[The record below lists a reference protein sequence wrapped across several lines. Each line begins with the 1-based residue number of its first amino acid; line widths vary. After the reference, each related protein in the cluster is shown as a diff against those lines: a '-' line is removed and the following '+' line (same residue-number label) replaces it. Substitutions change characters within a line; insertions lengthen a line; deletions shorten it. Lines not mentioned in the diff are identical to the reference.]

1 MAYIPRLLLKELKS
15 SAKQYPV
22 TAVLGPRQSGKT
34 TLAQKAFPKKKY
46 ISLEDLDNRQFAMQ
60 DPRGFLSVYNKGL
73 IIDEAQRCPEL
84 LSYIQTRVD
93 QDKQKGQFILTGS
106 NQFLLE
112 EKITQSLA
120 GRVALLR
127 LLPLSLQELKRAK
140 KTIPQ
145 TDMLFK
151 GFYPQLYTENIKT
164 NQFFNNYIETYVN
177 KDVRLIKN
185 ISNLSL
191 FNVFLKLCANRTG
204 QLLNLQSLANDC
216 GITQNT
222 VKSWI
227 SILEN
232 SFILKRIYPYYKNF
246 NKRLVKAPKI
256 YFYDTGLLCRLL
268 SIQKS
273 QDLAVHAL
281 KGFIFENFIFT
292 EIEKHFFNQ
301 GEKAPLY
308 FWRDKSGYEIDF
320 LIEDKILKIIEVKA
334 GQTFSQDFLK
344 NINYFSKN
352 ISSKIS
358 PYLVYSGAEK
368 QIRDK
373 THVLPCLEI
382 DFLFSRGGKL
392 R

>member
-1 MAYIPRLLLKELKS
+1 MVYIPRLLLKELKA

-22 TAVLGPRQSGKT
+22 TAILGPRQSGKT

-46 ISLEDLDNRQFAMQ
+46 LSLEDIDNRLFAIK
-60 DPRGFLSVYNKGL
+60 DPRGFLKIYNQGA

-84 LSYIQTRVD
+84 LSYIQTQVD
-93 QDKQKGQFILTGS
+93 HKKQKGQFILTGS

-127 LLPLSLQELKRAK
+127 LLPLSLQELERAK
-140 KTIPQ
+140 KIIPLNN
-145 TDMLFK
+145 MMFK
-151 GFYPQLYTENIKT
+151 GFYPQLYSENIKT
-164 NQFFNNYIETYVN
+164 NQFFNNYIETYVS

-204 QLLNLQSLANDC
+204 QLLNLQSLGNDC

-227 SILEN
+227 SVLEN

-246 NKRLVKAPKI
+246 NKRLIKAPKI

-268 SIQKS
+268 SIQTP
-273 QDLAVHAL
+273 QDLAFHAL

-292 EIEKHFFNQ
+292 EIEKHFFNR
-301 GEKAPLY
+301 GEKAPVY
-308 FWRDKSGYEIDF
+308 FWRDNKGYEIDF
-320 LIEDKILKIIEVKA
+320 LIEERGLKAIEVKA

-344 NINYFSKN
+344 SINYFSKN
-352 ISSKIS
+352 IPSKVTS
-358 PYLVYSGAEK
+358 YLIYSGAEK
-368 QIRDK
+368 QIRNK
-373 THVLPCLEI
+373 TQVLPYLDI
-382 DFLFSRGGKL
+382 KQVFKSK
-392 R
+392 

>member
-1 MAYIPRLLLKELKS
+1 MNYIPRLLSIELKR

-34 TLAQKAFPKKKY
+34 TLAKKTFPRKKY
-46 ISLEDLDNRQFAMQ
+46 ISLEDLDNREFAST
-60 DPRGFLSVYNKGL
+60 DPRGFLNTYSQGA

-84 LSYIQTRVD
+84 LSYIQTLVD
-93 QDKQKGQFILTGS
+93 HKKQKGQFILTGS

-127 LLPLSLQELKRAK
+127 LLPLSLQELKQAK
-140 KTIPQ
+140 KTIPVD
-145 TDMLFK
+145 DMIFR
-151 GFYPQLYTENIKT
+151 GFYPQLYSEDINTKR
-164 NQFFNNYIETYVN
+164 FFNNYIESYVN

-191 FNVFLKLCANRTG
+191 FTTFLKLCANRTG

-246 NKRLVKAPKI
+246 NKSLVKTPKV

-268 SIQKS
+268 SLQKI
-273 QDLAVHAL
+273 QDLVFHPL
-281 KGFIFENFIFT
+281 KGFLFENFIFT
-292 EIEKHFFNQ
+292 EIEKYFFNQ

-308 FWRDKSGYEIDF
+308 FWRDRKGYEIDF
-320 LIEDKILKIIEVKA
+320 LIEERKLKAIEVKA
-334 GQTFSQDFLK
+334 GQTFSQNFLK

-352 ISSKIS
+352 VFS
-358 PYLVYSGAEK
+358 PIKSYLIYSGKEK
-368 QIRDK
+368 QIRNK
-373 THVLPCLEI
+373 TLVLP
-382 DFLFSRGGKL
+382 FLDLDQAIKK
-392 R
+392 

>member
-1 MAYIPRLLLKELKS
+1 MSYIPRILLKELKS

-34 TLAQKAFPKKKY
+34 TLAKKAFPKKQY
-46 ISLEDLDNRQFAMQ
+46 ISLEDLDNRKFALE
-60 DPRGFLSVYNKGL
+60 DPRGFLNTYKQGA

-84 LSYIQTRVD
+84 LSYIQTQAD
-93 QDKQKGQFILTGS
+93 QHKKKGQYIITGS

-112 EKITQSLA
+112 EKVTQSLA
-120 GRVALLR
+120 GRVSLLR
-127 LLPLSLQELKRAK
+127 LLPLSLQELKQIK
-140 KTIPQ
+140 KTPTLNEMI
-145 TDMLFK
+145 FK
-151 GFYPQLYTENIKT
+151 GCYPQLYAEKMKVSL
-164 NQFFNNYIETYVN
+164 FFNNYIDTYVN

-185 ISNLSL
+185 ISNLSM
-191 FNVFLKLCANRTG
+191 FNTFLKLCANRTG

-246 NKRLVKAPKI
+246 NKRLVKTPKI

-268 SIQKS
+268 SIKKA
-273 QDLAVHAL
+273 QDLAVHSL
-281 KGFIFENFIFT
+281 KGFIFESFIFS

-320 LIEDKILKIIEVKA
+320 LIEQKHLKIIEVKA
-334 GQTFSQDFLK
+334 GQTFSSGFLK
-344 NINYFSKN
+344 NINYFSKIKPSN
-352 ISSKIS
+352 TKN
-358 PYLVYSGAEK
+358 YLIYTGK
-368 QIRDK
+368 NQQIRNK
-373 THVLPCLEI
+373 TQVLSWLEI
-382 DFLFSRGGKL
+382 NKILNKK
-392 R
+392 

>member
-1 MAYIPRLLLKELKS
+1 MIYIPRLLLKELKV

-34 TLAQKAFPKKKY
+34 TLAKKAFPKKKY
-46 ISLEDLDNRQFAMQ
+46 ISLEDIDNRQFAIK
-60 DPRGFLSVYNKGL
+60 DPRGFLSAYNKGA

-84 LSYIQTRVD
+84 LSYIQTQVD
-93 QDKQKGQFILTGS
+93 HKKQKGQFIITGS

-127 LLPLSLQELKRAK
+127 LLPLSLQELKGAK
-140 KTIPQ
+140 KTIPLN
-145 TDMLFK
+145 DMIFK
-151 GFYPQLYTENIKT
+151 GLYPQLYSENIKI

-191 FNVFLKLCANRTG
+191 FNVFLKLCANRAG

-232 SFILKRIYPYYKNF
+232 SFILKRVYPYYKNF
-246 NKRLVKAPKI
+246 NKRLVRAPKI

-268 SIQKS
+268 SLKTA

-281 KGFIFENFIFT
+281 KGFIFENFVFT
-292 EIEKHFFNQ
+292 EIEKHFFNR

-308 FWRDKSGYEIDF
+308 FWRDKAGNEIDF
-320 LIEDKILKIIEVKA
+320 LIEERKLKAIEVKA

-352 ISSKIS
+352 ISSKMKS
-358 PYLVYSGAEK
+358 YLIYSGTEK
-368 QIRDK
+368 QTRNK
-373 THVLPCLEI
+373 TLVLPILEI
-382 DFLFSRGGKL
+382 NQVLKK
-392 R
+392 

>member
-1 MAYIPRLLLKELKS
+1 MTYIPRLLLKELKD

-34 TLAQKAFPKKKY
+34 TLSKKAFPRKKY
-46 ISLEDLDNRQFAMQ
+46 ISLEDPDNRLFAIK
-60 DPRGFLSVYNKGL
+60 DPRGFLKTYKQGA
-73 IIDEAQRCPEL
+73 IIDEVQRCPEL
-84 LSYIQTRVD
+84 LSYIQTLVD
-93 QDKQKGQFILTGS
+93 HKKQKGQFILTGS

-112 EKITQSLA
+112 EKVTQSLA

-127 LLPLSLQELKRAK
+127 LLPLSLQELKEAK
-140 KTIPQ
+140 KTIPLNE
-145 TDMLFK
+145 MMFK
-151 GFYPQLYTENIKT
+151 GLYPQLYSEDIKIKR
-164 NQFFNNYIETYVN
+164 FFNNYIETYVN

-191 FNVFLKLCANRTG
+191 FNMFLKLCANRTG
-204 QLLNLQSLANDC
+204 QLLNLQSLANDS
-216 GITQNT
+216 GLTQNT

-232 SFILKRIYPYYKNF
+232 SFILQRIYPYYKNF
-246 NKRLVKAPKI
+246 NKRLVKTPKI

-268 SIQKS
+268 SIQKA

-292 EIEKHFFNQ
+292 EIQKHFLNR

-308 FWRDKSGYEIDF
+308 FWRDKTGYEIDF
-320 LIEDKILKIIEVKA
+320 LIEERKLKAIEVKA
-334 GQTFSQDFLK
+334 GQTFTLDFLK

-352 ISSKIS
+352 ISSKIKS
-358 PYLVYSGAEK
+358 YLIYSGTEK
-368 QIRDK
+368 QTQNK
-373 THVLPCLEI
+373 TLVLPAFDIKQAL
-382 DFLFSRGGKL
+382 K
-392 R
+392 